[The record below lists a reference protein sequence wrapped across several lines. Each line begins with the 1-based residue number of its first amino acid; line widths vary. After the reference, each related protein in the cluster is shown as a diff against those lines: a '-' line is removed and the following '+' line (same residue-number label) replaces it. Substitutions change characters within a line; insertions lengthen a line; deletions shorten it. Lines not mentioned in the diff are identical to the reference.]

1 MIILPYSDGDFEGV
15 VALWRETGIYKP
27 YNDPKAEIAR
37 IQKNNNCLLYIG
49 RDGDRI
55 VASVLVGHDGYRG
68 WLYKLAVAEDQRGKG
83 YGRTLVRFAEAWLV
97 ARGIPKLNLL
107 VRAENPAALEFYRHL
122 GYENAGHA
130 QLGRWVD
137 KGDVD
142 LASAEIDVII
152 TYMEM
157 TDPPTRPTVPLP
169 PGKHAL
175 LKVDNPTIAFYRFL
189 YNTVG
194 EQWLWTDRR
203 RMSDEQ
209 LLAQVDHP
217 EVELYVLYSG
227 GQPSGFV
234 ELDRRT
240 MPDLNF
246 AYFGLLNEFIGRG
259 LGKYL
264 LNWAVDQAWSY
275 GPQRLTVD
283 TCTLDHPRAMGEY
296 QRAGFRPVKQVSKRM
311 FDPRLEGYAPMHVI
325 PRLPEAGG
333 PELAEVIKLT
343 GER

>member
-1 MIILPYSDGDFEGV
+1 MIILPYSEGDFDGV
-15 VALWRETGIYKP
+15 VALWRETGIFKP
-27 YNDPKAEIAR
+27 YNEPKAEIAR
-37 IQKNNNCLLYIG
+37 IQKNNNCLLYVG
-49 RDGDRI
+49 REGDRV

-68 WLYKLAVAEDQRGKG
+68 WIYKLAVADDRRGKG
-83 YGRTLVRFAEAWLV
+83 FGRKLVQFAEAWLV

-107 VRAENPAALEFYRHL
+107 VRAENPDALEFYKHL
-122 GYENAGHA
+122 GYEAAGHTM
-130 QLGRWVD
+130 LGRWVD

-142 LASAEIDVII
+142 LSSAEIDVVI

-157 TDPPTRPTVPLP
+157 TAPPTRPTVPLP

-175 LKVDNPTIAFYRFL
+175 LRVENPTIAFYRFL

-194 EQWLWTDRR
+194 ETWLWTDRR

-209 LLAQVDHP
+209 LIAQVDHP
-217 EVELYVLYSG
+217 EVELSVLYTG

-234 ELDRRT
+234 ELDRRPK
-240 MPDLNF
+240 PDINF

-275 GPQRLTVD
+275 GPEKLTVD
-283 TCTLDHPRAMGEY
+283 TCTLDHPRAIGEY
-296 QRAGFRPVKQVSKRM
+296 QRAGFRPVKQVQKRM
-311 FDPRLEGYAPMHVI
+311 LDPRLEGYAPMHVI
-325 PRLPEAGG
+325 PRLPEV
-333 PELAEVIKLT
+333 AES
-343 GER
+343 

>member
-1 MIILPYSDGDFEGV
+1 MIILPYSEDAFDGV
-15 VALWRETGIYKP
+15 AALWREAGIFKP

-49 RDGDRI
+49 RAGERV

-68 WLYKLAVAEDQRGKG
+68 WIYKLAVAEDLRGKG
-83 YGRTLVRFAEAWLV
+83 YGRKLVAFAEAWLI
-97 ARGIPKLNLL
+97 ARGMPKCNLM
-107 VRAENPAALEFYRHL
+107 VRTENPAAQDFYQHL

-130 QLGRWVD
+130 VLGRWLD

-157 TDPPTRPTVPLP
+157 SAPPTRPTIPLP

-175 LKVDNPTIAFYRFL
+175 LRVDRPTIAFYRFL

-203 RMSDEQ
+203 RMSDEK
-209 LLAQVDHP
+209 LLALVDHP
-217 EVELYVLYSG
+217 EVELSVLYSG
-227 GQPSGFV
+227 GQPAGFV
-234 ELDRRT
+234 ELDRRPK
-240 MPDLNF
+240 PDISF
-246 AYFGLLNEFIGRG
+246 AYFGLMTEFIGRG

-275 GPQRLTVD
+275 GPEKLTVD
-283 TCTLDHPRAMGEY
+283 TCTLDHPRAIGEY
-296 QRAGFRPVKQVSKRM
+296 QRAGFHPVRQVHKKM
-311 FDPRLEGYAPMHVI
+311 LDPRLEGFAPMHVI
-325 PRLPEAGG
+325 PRLPEVAG
-333 PELAEVIKLT
+333 
-343 GER
+343 R

>member
-1 MIILPYSDGDFEGV
+1 MIILPFSERDFDGV

-27 YNDPKAEIAR
+27 YNEPKSEIAR

-49 RDGDRI
+49 REGDRV

-68 WLYKLAVAEDQRGKG
+68 WIYKLAIAEDLRGKG
-83 YGRTLVRFAEAWLV
+83 FGRKLVQFAEAWLV
-97 ARGIPKLNLL
+97 ARGIPKVNLM
-107 VRAENPAALEFYRHL
+107 VRAENPAARDFYQHL

-130 QLGRWVD
+130 VLGRWID
-137 KGDVD
+137 KGDVV
-142 LASAEIDVII
+142 LNSAEIDVII

-157 TDPPTRPTVPLP
+157 TAPPTRPTVPLP

-175 LKVDNPTIAFYRFL
+175 LRVENPTIAFYRFL

-203 RMSDEQ
+203 RMSDEK
-209 LLAQVDHP
+209 LLALVDHP
-217 EVELYVLYSG
+217 EVELYVLYTG

-234 ELDRRT
+234 ELDRR
-240 MPDLNF
+240 PKPELNF
-246 AYFGLLNEFIGRG
+246 AYFGLMTEFIGRG

-275 GPQRLTVD
+275 GPEKLTVD
-283 TCTLDHPRAMGEY
+283 TCTLDHPRAIGEY
-296 QRAGFRPVKQVSKRM
+296 QRAGFSPVKQVSKRM
-311 FDPRLEGYAPMHVI
+311 LDPRLEGYAPMHVI
-325 PRLPEAGG
+325 PRLPEI
-333 PELAEVIKLT
+333 AE
-343 GER
+343 G